1 MTNTRKLILGLFTLL
16 PMILMIVFVCNA
28 VSTTANHLYSLPDI
42 ETDHLPEKL
51 FQHLLDI
58 WPIAASIFLLHL
70 GLVIFYVRHVIMNDN
85 LTQSD
90 QIMWILLFI
99 FLRTLCFIVYF
110 ATKILPEP
118 KLSSTLDVL

>member
-28 VSTTANHLYSLPDI
+28 VSETANHVYILPDI
-42 ETDHLPEKL
+42 EKDHLPERL
-51 FQHLLDI
+51 FQHLLSI

-70 GLVIFYVRHVIMNDN
+70 GLVIFYVSHVIKNEN
-85 LTQSD
+85 LSQSE
-90 QIMWILLFI
+90 QIMWIILFI
-99 FLRTLCFIVYF
+99 LLRTLCFIIYF

-118 KLSSTLDVL
+118 KLSSNLDLL